1 VSQEAGLFN
10 HRSISIIQSSNRV
23 KMRQQIM
30 RLLHVDASV
39 LGARSVSRELS
50 AAVVQA
56 WRGATP
62 SLEVVYR
69 DLARTVPPQ
78 LTEESVAAIKFGAV
92 PSTGAAADL
101 AVMEGLLAEFLA
113 ADAIVIGAP
122 MYNFSVPT
130 QLKAWIDALAQPG
143 RTFAYTPQG
152 PRGLA
157 GGKRVVIVSARG
169 NNYSQPPMSSKDFQE
184 PYLVTVLNFMGISQ
198 IDIVR
203 AEGVNLSPAH
213 RDNAIQQARRDI
225 AALFTSASIA
235 EASPA

>member
-1 VSQEAGLFN
+1 MSHEAGLFN

-39 LGARSVSRELS
+39 LGARSVSRDLS

-92 PSTGAAADL
+92 PSTDAAADL
-101 AVMEGLLAEFLA
+101 AVMEELLVEFLA
-113 ADAIVIGAP
+113 AD
-122 MYNFSVPT
+122 
-130 QLKAWIDALAQPG
+130 
-143 RTFAYTPQG
+143 
-152 PRGLA
+152 
-157 GGKRVVIVSARG
+157 
-169 NNYSQPPMSSKDFQE
+169 
-184 PYLVTVLNFMGISQ
+184 
-198 IDIVR
+198 
-203 AEGVNLSPAH
+203 
-213 RDNAIQQARRDI
+213 
-225 AALFTSASIA
+225 
-235 EASPA
+235 